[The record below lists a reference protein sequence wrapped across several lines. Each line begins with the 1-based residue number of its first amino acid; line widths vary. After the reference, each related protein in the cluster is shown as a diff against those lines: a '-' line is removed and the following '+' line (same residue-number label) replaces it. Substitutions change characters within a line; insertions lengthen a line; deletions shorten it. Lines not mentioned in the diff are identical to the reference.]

1 MDFNMPGNG
10 ISPSASARD
19 RSRTPVPPSR
29 GQQLLGTVKSF
40 NGTWGF
46 LQSPEIAGDI
56 LCHTRDSPQ
65 LTGLPLLPGEAV
77 KFHIMQG
84 PGSPQNNGMKALNV
98 QRQEP
103 ADMQDAEW
111 ATGALTNNTQQPSQ
125 HSQVSERVLGT
136 LKKKLGSNGFCSVEG
151 FADDVLLGDRCLAE
165 AGLNLQTLQIGANLT
180 FEMTMSPKGYRAINI
195 RQAANA
201 GLPGNE
207 GERVVGTLKKI
218 HLNDGFCSVEGY
230 NNDILLGYKE
240 LMEAGIILQTMQL
253 GDSLTFDIVA
263 GFKGY
268 HAVNI
273 QKSHVGKRVVGML
286 KKTHGSNGFCS
297 VEGVANDVLLGDRCL
312 AEAGLNLQTLQIGEN
327 LTFEMTMTP
336 KGYRAIN
343 IQLAAADTQT
353 QPKHVGQRSVGRL
366 KSVKGSVAF
375 CFVEGVSGDVLLAES
390 SLNDSGVPLE
400 RLQVGDVLSFDMARG
415 PKGYYATNIQKELEI
430 H

>member
-1 MDFNMPGNG
+1 
-10 ISPSASARD
+10 
-19 RSRTPVPPSR
+19 
-29 GQQLLGTVKSF
+29 
-40 NGTWGF
+40 
-46 LQSPEIAGDI
+46 
-56 LCHTRDSPQ
+56 
-65 LTGLPLLPGEAV
+65 
-77 KFHIMQG
+77 
-84 PGSPQNNGMKALNV
+84 
-98 QRQEP
+98 
-103 ADMQDAEW
+103 
-111 ATGALTNNTQQPSQ
+111 
-125 HSQVSERVLGT
+125 
-136 LKKKLGSNGFCSVEG
+136 
-151 FADDVLLGDRCLAE
+151 
-165 AGLNLQTLQIGANLT
+165 
-180 FEMTMSPKGYRAINI
+180 MSPKGYRAINI

-343 IQLAAADTQT
+343 IQRAANGPWSPGGKGAWSQGGKGAWSQGGKGGGNRVVGTLKKTHGDNGFCSVEGVTNDVLLGGKNLAEAGLNLQMMQIGDSLTFEMAMGPKGYYAINIQESHVGKRVIGTLKKTHGDNGFCSVEGVANDVLLGDRSLAEAGLSLQMMQLGDNLTFEMTMGPKGYRAINIQLAAADTQT